1 MKEIDAMLDRWIF
14 NTIIRKQI
22 RDLIVKKINQ
32 EKTKTNRDGS
42 NKRK

>member
-1 MKEIDAMLDRWIF
+1 MREIDAMLDRWIF
-14 NTIIRKQI
+14 NNIIRKQI

-32 EKTKTNRDGS
+32 EKTKTNRDGR

>member
-22 RDLIVKKINQ
+22 RDLIVKKIKELKQ
-32 EKTKTNRDGS
+32 
-42 NKRK
+42 

>member
-32 EKTKTNRDGS
+32 EKTKTNRDGR